1 MNDAMIGK
9 KSSKIGLV
17 EGFGGTI
24 KKNNMMNTAK
34 MAKSVNGGSGVQLTE
49 LITSIPPT
57 PSGDWIKWIIGIGL
71 TVVATLITTVVT
83 LVRVIEGKYRTEVSD
98 LKITCGKLES
108 ETEECRK
115 DREDFRVRIATLEAQ
130 IDQLPHGPHPRGRK

>member
-1 MNDAMIGK
+1 MNDATIGK

-17 EGFGGTI
+17 EGSGGTI
-24 KKNNMMNTAK
+24 KKNNTMNTAK

-57 PSGDWIKWIIGIGL
+57 PNGDWIKWIIGIGL

-98 LKITCGKLES
+98 LKTTCGKLEA

-130 IDQLPHGPHPRGRK
+130 IEQPPHGPHPRGRK